1 EITHNILEKIHMSDD
16 FKLITEIACSHHEKY
31 DGSGYYRHL
40 KGEEIHFGGRI
51 LAVAD
56 VFDAITS
63 KRHYRDKMP
72 IQKVISILINDSGTH
87 FDGNIVEKFL
97 LIPLNK
103 IIQVFMTE
111 NNWVCTPEDN
121 NYLEN
126 YNLRY
131 LYDNFE
137 NTDAQNLI
145 QVFNKYYIGVDE
157 NE

>member
-1 EITHNILEKIHMSDD
+1 
-16 FKLITEIACSHHEKY
+16 
-31 DGSGYYRHL
+31 
-40 KGEEIHFGGRI
+40 
-51 LAVAD
+51 
-56 VFDAITS
+56 
-63 KRHYRDKMP
+63 MP

-111 NNWVCTPEDN
+111 NNWVCSPEDN
-121 NYLEN
+121 SFLEN
-126 YNLRY
+126 YNLRF

-137 NTDAQNLI
+137 NPDSQNLI
-145 QVFNKYYIGVDE
+145 QVFNKYYIGVDV